1 MNRSWPKKSWYDI
14 RAAGGG
20 DAAVSGIAD
29 SAGGG
34 DVEILIY
41 DEIGAFGV
49 TAKQFADDLKAVGK
63 AARITL
69 RINSPGGSVFD
80 GLAIHNSLKRLSA
93 RKTVWIDGIAASIA
107 SVVAMAGDEIVMPEN
122 AMMMIHDPA
131 GIVVGTA
138 PDMRAMADALDR
150 IKGGLVAAYRDRTG
164 KPDDEVERL
173 MTAETWMTAAEA
185 VAGGFADRVDKP
197 AAISAR
203 FDLSRFR
210 NAPVIATGDITKET
224 MMTDAAP
231 PAPAPENSRWPVPG
245 TDPAPVPDP
254 AAIEARVK
262 AETLAYARD
271 VTDLCA
277 LAGEPHRASG
287 FIAAAMPL
295 ADVRN
300 ALIEVRARA
309 EEQSVID
316 GARDARTSKAPP
328 ADRGWGPVIARMF
341 PTKQES

>member
-1 MNRSWPKKSWYDI
+1 M
-14 RAAGGG
+14 
-20 DAAVSGIAD
+20 
-29 SAGGG
+29 
-34 DVEILIY
+34 
-41 DEIGAFGV
+41 
-49 TAKQFADDLKAVGK
+49 
-63 AARITL
+63 
-69 RINSPGGSVFD
+69 
-80 GLAIHNSLKRLSA
+80 KRLSA

-107 SVVAMAGDEIVMPEN
+107 SVVAMAGDEIFMPEN

-210 NAPVIATGDITKET
+210 NAPVIGTGDITKET
-224 MMTDAAP
+224 MMTDATP
-231 PAPAPENSRWPVPG
+231 PAPAPETAPA
-245 TDPAPVPDP
+245 TDPVTDTD
-254 AAIEARVK
+254 AIEARVR
-262 AETLAYARD
+262 AETLAYARE
-271 VTDLCA
+271 VADLCV
-277 LAGEPHRASG
+277 LAGEPQRASE

-316 GARDARTSKAPP
+316 GTREARTPKAPP

-341 PTKQES
+341 PAKQES